1 MKTALIW
8 SAVLLG
14 ALSSGCGGGGGG
26 GGSAMQSNPTPMQSS
41 PTPQNLESVP
51 APAEPFNIPS
61 TTLTA
66 TSGGN
71 SYTAIYSQTPNNGT
85 TMFDGHAAYSSTVSL
100 TITENGPTIGTEVS
114 TAYYIEIPYEPLGL
128 SGTVSGTAY
137 TFLFTSTNPYPSTLT
152 VGSSGPLGSGT
163 FYLSGTNDGIG
174 SLTETYSV
182 ASNNASTVLLTTYAT
197 GTVNGQSISE
207 TINYAVNASGALQ
220 LQSVEILVNGTTLNF
235 TNSCSADA
243 GGANCWD
250 Y

>member
-1 MKTALIW
+1 
-8 SAVLLG
+8 
-14 ALSSGCGGGGGG
+14 
-26 GGSAMQSNPTPMQSS
+26 MQSNPTPMQSS
-41 PTPQNLESVP
+41 PTPQNLESAP
-51 APAEPFNIPS
+51 APAEPFNISS

-100 TITENGPTIGTEVS
+100 AITENGSTIGTEAS
-114 TAYYIEIPYEPLGL
+114 TAYYLESPYEPLGL
-128 SGTVSGTAY
+128 SGTVGGTAY

-163 FYLSGTNDGIG
+163 FYLSGTNDAVG

-182 ASNNASTVLLTTYAT
+182 TSNNSYNALLLTTYAT

-220 LQSVEILVNGTTLNF
+220 VQSVEILVNGTTLNF
-235 TNSCSADA
+235 TNSCAVAA
-243 GGANCWD
+243 GGAGCWD

>member
-1 MKTALIW
+1 MSKSTPRLWIHLVFSGFLLAAL
-8 SAVLLG
+8 A
-14 ALSSGCGGGGGG
+14 ACGGGGGYGGGGG
-26 GGSAMQSNPTPMQSS
+26 GGSMPQA
-41 PTPQNLESVP
+41 QNLEAAP
-51 APAEPFNIPS
+51 APQEPFNIPS

-85 TMFDGHAAYSSTVSL
+85 TMFDGPVDYSSAVSL
-100 TITENGPTIGTEVS
+100 ANTENGSTIGTEVS
-114 TAYYIEIPYEPLGL
+114 TAYYLESPYEPLGL

-163 FYLSGTNDGIG
+163 YYLSGTNDAVG

-182 ASNNASTVLLTTYAT
+182 TAYNSSILLLTTY
-197 GTVNGQSISE
+197 GSSTVNGSSVNE
-207 TINYAVNASGALQ
+207 TITYTVNSSGTVA
-220 LQSVEILVNGTTLNF
+220 LQSVQLTVNGMALTF
-235 TNSCSADA
+235 TAS
-243 GGANCWD
+243 GPWD